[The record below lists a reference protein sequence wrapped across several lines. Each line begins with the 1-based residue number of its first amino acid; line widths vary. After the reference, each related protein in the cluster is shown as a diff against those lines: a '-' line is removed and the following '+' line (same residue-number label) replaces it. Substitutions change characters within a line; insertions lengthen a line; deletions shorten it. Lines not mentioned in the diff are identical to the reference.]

1 MITTHQFAKSKLR
14 TTFSLHIKVIL
25 KDLTCLYG
33 IKNGDSAAFEKGVEP
48 YMLKNR
54 AWCYLKGHCYGHCF

>member
-33 IKNGDSAAFEKGVEP
+33 IKNGDSAAFENGVKP

-54 AWCYLKGHCYGHCF
+54 AGCYLKGHCYGHCF